1 MLLSVYFVIT
11 AIFAAF
17 ISFVWSSRL
26 GINLVVKMTAFFLAI
41 ASAVLFLRE
50 QGWIIAG

>member
-1 MLLSVYFVIT
+1 VLSAYYVVVFL
-11 AIFAAF
+11 FALF

-26 GINLVVKMTAFFLAI
+26 GFNLLIKISAFVIAI

-50 QGWIIAG
+50 QGLLIQI

>member
-1 MLLSVYFVIT
+1 MLSVYFVIT

-17 ISFVWSSRL
+17 ISFAWSSRF
-26 GINLVVKMTAFFLAI
+26 GINLFIKMTAFFLAI

-50 QGWIIAG
+50 QGWIVAG